1 MSNSANDHKT
11 CGKREPRAKREPAMA
26 PNLISF
32 LEARGAYQR
41 GRQALDFRSR
51 KIVLDRKRAA

>member
-1 MSNSANDHKT
+1 MSNSAHDHRT
-11 CGKREPRAKREPAMA
+11 SGKRQPRAKREPSMA

-41 GRQALDFRSR
+41 GRQPIDFRSR
-51 KIVLDRKRAA
+51 KIVLDRDRAA